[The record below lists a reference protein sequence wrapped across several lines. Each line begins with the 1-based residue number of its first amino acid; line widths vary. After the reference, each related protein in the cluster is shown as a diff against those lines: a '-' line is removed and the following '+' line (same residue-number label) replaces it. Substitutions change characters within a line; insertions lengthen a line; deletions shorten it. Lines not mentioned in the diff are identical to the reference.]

1 MGGSQIV
8 IRPFPFIDIIDNM
21 PTSHNT
27 NIEYIT
33 RLIRDNSPQT
43 ILDVG
48 AGAGKYGHLIRAIYI
63 DAKIDAVEIWEPYIK
78 KYKLKSLYNKVYQI
92 DIREFSN
99 FNYDIVILGDVLEHM
114 AKEDAVKV
122 MEMVKSQAKMA
133 IISIPVC
140 HCPQGHVH
148 GNPYEEHVKDDWTYD
163 EVYETFSNILDSMQ
177 FEETAT
183 YFLDYR
189 DVI

>member
-1 MGGSQIV
+1 
-8 IRPFPFIDIIDNM
+8 M